1 MIVMSINVSRV
12 DKSALYEGKNGKY
25 LSLTLH
31 ENKNG
36 TDKFGNHGF
45 VSQDLGKERRMKGE
59 KGPILG
65 NYKHVGGYL
74 PQAGGNATSADKF
87 TDEDPNDEIPF

>member
-1 MIVMSINVSRV
+1 MNINVSRV
-12 DKSALYEGKNGKY
+12 DKSALYDGKNGKY

-36 TDKFGNHGF
+36 TDKYGNHGF

-65 NYKHVGGYL
+65 NFKHVGGYTK
-74 PQAGGNATSADKF
+74 QAGGNAASADKF
-87 TDEDPNDEIPF
+87 TDESQDDEIPF